1 MEEDNRTSTSL
12 GEYVAIELGSCKVHG
27 PCAHVLQTHA
37 EWIRRAY
44 SKTTDCVCVCVCVCE
59 HCHVLSDPWSLSV
72 GSPNSYV
79 CVGVPQ

>member
-27 PCAHVLQTHA
+27 PCAHALQTMDLHQNN
-37 EWIRRAY
+37 RL
-44 SKTTDCVCVCVCVCE
+44 CVCVCVCVCVCGE

-72 GSPNSYV
+72 GSLNSHV